1 MPDSLDA
8 CPTVEYDPEFDWS
21 YCASMD
27 GNPDND
33 HQPQCK
39 ARERVVQLLLTNGM
53 FTTHIAFAVVING
66 RIHFADAFSYVGE
79 GQYVHD
85 PDGVNR
91 LYRVGSTSKAITSV
105 AAKILE
111 EKGELSLDDF
121 VSDDDATQIH
131 VNGERTLRHLLS
143 HRGAFK
149 TDYGALHLFCYPG
162 DLAEFWAEPDDLV
175 SPHYDSEVY
184 GNLGGGYQ
192 YSAFNFSLAGA
203 YMANRTGEAFARIL
217 QTQVLDPAGM
227 CTAMLDGFRA
237 ARAQIG
243 DNPGVSQTAV
253 MHVGPYINQVSLSDA
268 RCEDNFYSSE
278 DLPGDG
284 YAWQIYYLDEAA
296 AEARDPAG
304 GVIASV
310 IDLAHFA
317 VALLESYRGP
327 SGLLSQDGV
336 KDLWGATTDLG
347 CFPNC
352 PYERYYGIG
361 FFTDSQPG
369 MPVTRV
375 GHGGSRP
382 GQASAFVLRP
392 EANMAACVLANADV
406 STVAMSDLA
415 KTIMNDFRSSA
426 SIDSVGGASLLT
438 PRMVSIG
445 PNPLAKDGKVV
456 IRLTVPRDARVWLQA
471 FDVGGRLVST
481 LADRMY
487 AAGNYDVTWSPTND
501 GLAQGVYFIRLTS
514 PGTANF
520 QRIVIAR

>member
-1 MPDSLDA
+1 M
-8 CPTVEYDPEFDWS
+8 
-21 YCASMD
+21 
-27 GNPDND
+27 
-33 HQPQCK
+33 
-39 ARERVVQLLLTNGM
+39 LLTNGM
-53 FTTHIAFAVVING
+53 FTTHLAFAVVING

-111 EKGELSLDDF
+111 EKGELSLDEF

-162 DLAEFWAEPDDLV
+162 DLAEFWTEPDDLV

-237 ARAQIG
+237 ARAPIG

-284 YAWQIYYLDEAA
+284 YTWQIYYLDEAA

-415 KTIMNDFRSSA
+415 KTIMNDFQSSA
-426 SIDSVGGASLLT
+426 SIDSVDGASLLT

-445 PNPLAKDGKVV
+445 PNPLAKDGKVE

-487 AAGNYDVTWSPTND
+487 AAGKYDVTWSPTND

-514 PGTANF
+514 PGAASF
-520 QRIVIAR
+520 QRIVIAQ